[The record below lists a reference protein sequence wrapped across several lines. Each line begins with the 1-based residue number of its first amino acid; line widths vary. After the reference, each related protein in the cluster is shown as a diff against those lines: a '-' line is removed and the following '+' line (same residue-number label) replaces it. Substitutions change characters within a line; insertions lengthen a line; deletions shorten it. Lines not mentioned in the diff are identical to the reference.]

1 MRLLKFI
8 YDGFLYLQFIMC
20 SIFNIFMHIAD
31 LFLTEAQ
38 AAHVIHV
45 TTPVTDAKKFIL
57 SISEQNNN
65 FLDT

>member
-1 MRLLKFI
+1 
-8 YDGFLYLQFIMC
+8 MC

-31 LFLTEAQ
+31 LFLTKAQ

-57 SISEQNNN
+57 GISEQNNN
-65 FLDT
+65 FPDT